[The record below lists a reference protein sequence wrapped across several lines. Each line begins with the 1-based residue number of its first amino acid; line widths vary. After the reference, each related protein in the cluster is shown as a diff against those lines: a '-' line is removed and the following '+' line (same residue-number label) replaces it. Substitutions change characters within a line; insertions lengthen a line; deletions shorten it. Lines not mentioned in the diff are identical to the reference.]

1 VSSQQLQFNFP
12 KPSRPVAGLMIVIGC
27 LWVMFAVAL
36 NWGDAGIGAF
46 ALFAGSSEALAGG
59 QVWRLVT
66 AALIHSPRNPMHALS
81 VILMLYFFA
90 PPLEERW
97 GTKRLFAFLAGAA
110 ALSFSVQS
118 IANLIAPSVAPT
130 STWHGGMGMAEA
142 AAVAWAFGARKQV
155 VRLFFLIP
163 VTPMVM
169 VGLFAAWSVLSFIV
183 RNPSPEGMVTP
194 LAALGAGYLLC
205 DSSPLRQ
212 YYLKLRLHRIQSEV
226 DTMTKRR
233 SRAAT
238 KKRAAA
244 SNLRVIPGGAN
255 DDDDAPP
262 KGGTLH

>member
-1 VSSQQLQFNFP
+1 
-12 KPSRPVAGLMIVIGC
+12 
-27 LWVMFAVAL
+27 
-36 NWGDAGIGAF
+36 
-46 ALFAGSSEALAGG
+46 
-59 QVWRLVT
+59 
-66 AALIHSPRNPMHALS
+66 
-81 VILMLYFFA
+81 
-90 PPLEERW
+90 
-97 GTKRLFAFLAGAA
+97 
-110 ALSFSVQS
+110 
-118 IANLIAPSVAPT
+118 
-130 STWHGGMGMAEA
+130 
-142 AAVAWAFGARKQV
+142 
-155 VRLFFLIP
+155 LFFLIP